1 MGSALAGRNYDME
14 KDTEVTINEQD
25 QKEEI
30 KKVKK
35 KRQRSEFVVEAR
47 LPRSPRTNKDAEYDH
62 MRSTLERNMP
72 E

>member
-1 MGSALAGRNYDME
+1 MTIHGKNNSGMGSALAGRNYDME

-35 KRQRSEFVVEAR
+35 KR
-47 LPRSPRTNKDAEYDH
+47 
-62 MRSTLERNMP
+62 
-72 E
+72 